1 MGNCVHN
8 LVPVIIPLMIRI
20 GSRLGKSDEKY
31 AMTQNDI
38 IPYNEWSFKFTLHTV
53 RTERVMYIGPTKSMG
68 NVFLVP
74 TFYGGDGE
82 ILQEKLRV
90 CLPN

>member
-31 AMTQNDI
+31 VRSFYINCFFVRRLRMTS
-38 IPYNEWSFKFTLHTV
+38 YLTT
-53 RTERVMYIGPTKSMG
+53 PTKSMG